1 MTCTHPPH
9 QHSVSKQ
16 AQRLRL
22 TLPLC
27 LGLMW
32 FAGAPVWA
40 QTNWPDKPIRF
51 IVPYTPGGGTDT
63 VTRHLAE
70 KITQDTQWAFLVDN
84 KPGAGGNIGMD
95 LVAKAK
101 PDGFTIGMGQTSNLA
116 INPAAMAK
124 LPFDAGKDFVPVALV
139 AEVPTVLV
147 VRADA
152 TWKNLDD
159 MVKAAKAKPE
169 SLKQALAG
177 TGTVGHLAG
186 EMLSKKANF
195 KVLSVPYKGAAPA
208 ITDLLGGQT
217 DYMFATPQAVL
228 GMLKGNKLRALAVT
242 STRRLAVLPD
252 VPTVSESGYK
262 GFEAVDWKM
271 LVAPAGTPAPVIRQ
285 INAAVEK
292 TLANPAFQALL
303 SAEGSA
309 PLGGTSQKAAE
320 YLRSEQAEW
329 ATLIRTANIKL
340 D

>member
-1 MTCTHPPH
+1 MRDLLRKVVAVGAITLV
-9 QHSVSKQ
+9 SVMNAV
-16 AQRLRL
+16 AQ
-22 TLPLC
+22 P
-27 LGLMW
+27 
-32 FAGAPVWA
+32 A
-40 QTNWPDKPIRF
+40 WPDRAIKI
-51 IVPYTPGGGTDT
+51 IVPYTPGGGTDA
-63 VTRHLAE
+63 VTRHLLDKVTTE
-70 KITQDTQWAFLVDN
+70 TKWTLIVDN
-84 KPGAGGNIGMD
+84 KPGGGGNVGLDM
-95 LVAKAK
+95 VAKSK
-101 PDGFTIGMGQTSNLA
+101 PDGYTLGMGQTANLA
-116 INPAAMAK
+116 INPALMPK
-124 LPFDAGKDFVPVALV
+124 MPFDPAKDLIPVALV
-139 AEVPTVLV
+139 AELPTLLV
-147 VRADA
+147 VRQDSPF
-152 TWKNLDD
+152 KNLAD
-159 MVKAAKAKPE
+159 VIKAAKAKPG
-169 SLKQALAG
+169 SLRQALAG
-177 TGTVGHLAG
+177 SGTVGHLAG
-186 EMLSKKANF
+186 EMLAVKAGF
-195 KVLSVPYKGAAPA
+195 SVLNVPYKGAAPA

-217 DYMFATPQAVL
+217 DYMFATPQAVV

-292 TLANPAFQALL
+292 ALANPAFQAQL